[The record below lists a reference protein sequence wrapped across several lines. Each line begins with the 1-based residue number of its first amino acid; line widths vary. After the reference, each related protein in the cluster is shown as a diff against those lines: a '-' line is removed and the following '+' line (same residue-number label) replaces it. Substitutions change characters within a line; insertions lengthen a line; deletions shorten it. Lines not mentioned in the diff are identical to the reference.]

1 MPFMFLGSLT
11 DFFAPNFIGMIIT
24 AMGEKDWE
32 KVDTYLWKWLTIII
46 ASTISSF
53 IRDFVFAIA
62 SERLGMSLR
71 QKLYDNV
78 IRKDISF
85 FDDNRTG
92 DILSRIGSDT
102 QVVSDGLTTSVAQTF
117 RAVTILTGYLV
128 IMFKYSWILTLILI
142 AAMLPN
148 VLATRISLE
157 ANR

>member
-1 MPFMFLGSLT
+1 
-11 DFFAPNFIGMIIT
+11 
-24 AMGEKDWE
+24 
-32 KVDTYLWKWLTIII
+32 
-46 ASTISSF
+46 
-53 IRDFVFAIA
+53 
-62 SERLGMSLR
+62 MSLR
-71 QKLYDNV
+71 QKLYDTV